1 MTTTAAAPRATV
13 ARLTAVVVLG
23 GFMAGLDTSLV
34 NVGLTT
40 IAKDLHTGLA
50 AAQWVTSGYLLAL
63 AAALPAC
70 PWLQRRL
77 GASRL
82 WMISLVTFTAAS
94 LLCAVAPNLAL
105 LLIARALQGISGGLL
120 VPTGQNIIG
129 RVVGSDRMGRV
140 MSTAGLVIVLAPAI
154 GPALGGVLI
163 DTLSWRWL
171 FVINLPIGIV
181 AGILAFRILPRDTP
195 DAAAKL
201 DVVGLVLLSFGLPVV
216 TLGLTRLGS
225 SSEQHASGVIL
236 TVLGAALLTAFV
248 VDACRRAPG
257 TKRATLLNVGLFR
270 QAPYAT
276 AQVTVFFIGVSQ
288 FGGLILLPLYFEAL
302 RGLTVVHTGLLLLAY
317 GLGAMAALPVGGR
330 IADRIGGGITC
341 IVGLTITILA
351 RAPFIYLSAH
361 ANLVTVEVL
370 QALRGIGVG
379 LSGIPG
385 MSAAMRAAPRHLAD
399 ATTTANI
406 LQRVGGS
413 LGSALIVL
421 VISRTTPQL
430 AAIQTAHAILVATA
444 AAALIAAVTLAI
456 SEHRRT
462 PIAASL

>member
-1 MTTTAAAPRATV
+1 
-13 ARLTAVVVLG
+13 
-23 GFMAGLDTSLV
+23 MAGLDTSLV

-40 IAKDLHTGLA
+40 IAKDLHAGLA

-181 AGILAFRILPRDTP
+181 AGILALRVLPRDTP

-216 TLGLTRLGS
+216 TLGLTRLGP
-225 SSEQHASGVIL
+225 SSEHHASGVIL
-236 TVLGAALLTAFV
+236 TVLGAVLLMAFA

-257 TKRATLLNVGLFR
+257 TKRVMLLNVGLFR
-270 QAPYAT
+270 QTPYAT

-330 IADRIGGGITC
+330 ITDRIGGGVTC

-351 RAPFIYLSAH
+351 TAPFIYLPAH
-361 ANLVTVEVL
+361 ENLVTVEVL
-370 QALRGIGVG
+370 QGLRGIGVG
-379 LSGIPG
+379 LSGIPA
-385 MSAAMRAAPRHLAD
+385 MSAAMRAAAHHLAD

-413 LGSALIVL
+413 LGSAIIVL

-444 AAALIAAVTLAI
+444 AAALIAAVALAI
-456 SEHRRT
+456 SEYRRT
-462 PIAASL
+462 PVAASL